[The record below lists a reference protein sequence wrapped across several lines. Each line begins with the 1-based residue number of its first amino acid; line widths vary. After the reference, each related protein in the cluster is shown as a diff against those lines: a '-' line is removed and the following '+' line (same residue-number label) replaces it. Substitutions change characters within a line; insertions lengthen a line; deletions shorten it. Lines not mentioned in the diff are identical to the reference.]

1 MRFRVSCSV
10 LAKERFAIIRE
21 CLSSK
26 PQDQQLEDGDHP
38 MSSMSQLAKLTT
50 ALATVL
56 CLTVPMGVTPASAQV
71 NFGFSLGGPAPPPP
85 PRVIV
90 RPAAPHAGLI
100 WREGHYGWRNGA
112 YVWIDGDWLDPPYER
127 AAWIPGHWIDRDG
140 RHIWI
145 EGHWEG

>member
-1 MRFRVSCSV
+1 
-10 LAKERFAIIRE
+10 
-21 CLSSK
+21 
-26 PQDQQLEDGDHP
+26 
-38 MSSMSQLAKLTT
+38 MSSMSQFAKLTT

-56 CLTVPMGVTPASAQV
+56 CLAAPLGVTPAAAQV
-71 NFGFSLGGPAPPPP
+71 NFGFSIGGPTPPPP

-90 RPAAPHAGLI
+90 RPAAPHAGMVF
-100 WREGHYGWRNGA
+100 REGHYGWRDNA
-112 YVWIDGDWLDPPYER
+112 YVWLDGDWIDSPYER